1 MAYQDVKTPR
11 IYIDWLSYAK
21 LNNLSSGI
29 TKTDLDLM
37 PGSMLGE
44 MLGLSPSKV
53 VNFNLQSNT
62 NYNRINMKFG
72 KPIGDI
78 MTANSVGNTKMWV
91 GIFGHNFASQNVRLR
106 LLTGDNVWMGGIN
119 PIFNI
124 KQESHNPDGNEFT
137 NSQSFDYD
145 GFSLFEVYS
154 NSGQNEVEP
163 SNTIQL
169 RLLKDDFT
177 NTDDYPIQIGAI
189 AAGFY
194 FDLPHSPD
202 LKLNMNRDYGVK
214 MTTGTNGKQFPSIG
228 WSGIDNH
235 GEVAPMDFTDSGLAP
250 GRRSGRRT
258 WDLKFSQFSNK
269 YIAGAN
275 ELTSTLHG
283 SQETSLHS
291 QDDSGNNITTDFSSN
306 WEDNEDV
313 FSRWIDKTNGPTLPF
328 LFAPDKSNVKPD
340 TLAIARLDQSSFK
353 FSQVSHQTYSFSVK
367 IKEQI

>member
-53 VNFNLQSNT
+53 VNFNLQT
-62 NYNRINMKFG
+62 NIEHNRINLKFG
-72 KPIGDI
+72 KPIKEI
-78 MTANSVGNTKMWV
+78 MNVSSASNTKMWV
-91 GIFGHNFASQNVRLR
+91 GLFGHNFSTNNVNMKTFTRVENQTKYL
-106 LLTGDNVWMGGIN
+106 GGIT
-119 PIFNI
+119 PVFNI
-124 KQESHNPDGNEFT
+124 EPESVDGFT
-137 NSQSFDYD
+137 NNNFKFYKD
-145 GFSLFEVYS
+145 GFTLFEIYTNTS
-154 NSGQNEVEP
+154 DLLEDAD
-163 SNTIQL
+163 TIQL
-169 RLLKDDFT
+169 RFHNDDLS
-177 NTDDYPIQIGAI
+177 NTSNYPIQIGAI

-235 GEVAPMDFTDSGLAP
+235 GGVAPMDFTDSGLAP

-283 SQETSLHS
+283 SQETSFHS